1 MQATQEGSQR
11 SVSKLSPVQ
20 PSLDQL
26 SSARVADPS
35 TLEDFTL
42 YICGLVTSIQKDYTE
57 ESYGQDVCCCWR
69 SINQSWFDQLLL
81 FIPSLLFWKSNL
93 STVLERKA
101 KIQLSPWPPSPQ
113 ESDNCL
119 RNLRWQQQHTRPTI
133 ERDSSANGTCQLQ
146 TTTLVASSNQD
157 KKLTNFD
164 DSCFSF
170 LLFIIVAQTC
180 SRGGF

>member
-1 MQATQEGSQR
+1 MYWNEMIVYQFNCHLSYWFRYRVRVRTKLTS
-11 SVSKLSPVQ
+11 SKWDLNY
-20 PSLDQL
+20 
-26 SSARVADPS
+26 
-35 TLEDFTL
+35 LE
-42 YICGLVTSIQKDYTE
+42 CRWNNPMSIQGEYTE

-81 FIPSLLFWKSNL
+81 FIPSLLFWKLNL

-164 DSCFSF
+164 DSCFF
-170 LLFIIVAQTC
+170 FFLFIIVAQTC
-180 SRGGF
+180 SRGEF